1 MLEILEAS
9 YWEHYK
15 FAKELSLFLPLN
27 HPKRLKVENEM
38 NRLLEKINEKK
49 IKV

>member
-15 FAKELSLFLPLN
+15 FAKELALFLPLN